1 MLLESRNLWR
11 GIFLRKEERNKAR
24 TGANARANQ
33 RLGRSVALLSA
44 GHFTAYAVR
53 RHRMAKESEDAEEE
67 ELSSV
72 DPTEYTQSV
81 DVATG
86 PQQPEPTQEA

>member
-1 MLLESRNLWR
+1 MAVFKTNRMPTGKGAVR
-11 GIFLRKEERNKAR
+11 GFRRRLSP
-24 TGANARANQ
+24 NQ
-33 RLGRSVALLSA
+33 RLGRSVALLGA
-44 GHFTAYAVR
+44 GHFAAYAVR

-86 PQQPEPTQEA
+86 PQTYSH